1 MDTGRGL
8 FLIGIR
14 IYAVKAEKH
23 QVIPIFCCLF
33 IKEPAGICLHI
44 VITVYKPD
52 IFAVRMGKAVIP
64 GAAYAMIVCGID
76 KKLIWV
82 QRLISLQDLQASIC
96 TAVIYSNDLYVFKG
110 LGKQAVQAEA

>member
-33 IKEPAGICLHI
+33 VKEPAGICFHI
-44 VITVYKPD
+44 VIAVHKPD
-52 IFAVRMGKAVIP
+52 IFSMRMGKAVIP
-64 GAAYAMIVCGID
+64 GAAYTVIVCGID
-76 KKLIWV
+76 KKLIRV
-82 QRLISLQDLQASIC
+82 QRLIGLQDLQASIC
-96 TAVIYSNDLYVFKG
+96 TAVIYSNDLYILKG
-110 LGKQAVQAEA
+110 LGKQAVQTEA